1 MPLLRLLVLATAVLA
16 AGLAAGAQ
24 TPEQRAARL
33 TPSPI
38 EAATATELTGA
49 GAATAELSGVTL
61 SVDGTFEGLQSPA
74 TETTLHAGNR
84 GLRGPVIAALEL
96 DGSTTGTFAAE
107 LTLSAVQAGY
117 FRDDRLY
124 IQLQSEENPEGLLRG
139 WLLQPE
145 D

>member
-1 MPLLRLLVLATAVLA
+1 M
-16 AGLAAGAQ
+16 
-24 TPEQRAARL
+24 
-33 TPSPI
+33 
-38 EAATATELTGA
+38 
-49 GAATAELSGVTL
+49 
-61 SVDGTFEGLQSPA
+61 
-74 TETTLHAGNR
+74 
-84 GLRGPVIAALEL
+84 IAALEL